1 MKYHIRNILHRAWV
15 MPLQKLSMEARS
27 SVMNNPDIPSV
38 NKNKEIIGILN
49 SKGLFNIK
57 DSVNSVAKALDISR
71 NTVYLHLRGISEEGK
86 D

>member
-1 MKYHIRNILHRAWV
+1 MGDAITKAVY
-15 MPLQKLSMEARS
+15 EARS
-27 SVMNNPDIPSV
+27 SVMNNPAIPSV

-71 NTVYLHLRGISEEGK
+71 NTVYLHLRGISEDGE

>member
-1 MKYHIRNILHRAWV
+1 

-27 SVMNNPDIPSV
+27 SVMNNPAIPSV

-71 NTVYLHLRGISEEGK
+71 NTVYLHLRGISEDGE

>member
-1 MKYHIRNILHRAWV
+1 
-15 MPLQKLSMEARS
+15 
-27 SVMNNPDIPSV
+27 MNNPAIPSV

>member
-1 MKYHIRNILHRAWV
+1 

-27 SVMNNPDIPSV
+27 SVMNNPAIPSV

>member
-1 MKYHIRNILHRAWV
+1 

>member
-1 MKYHIRNILHRAWV
+1 
-15 MPLQKLSMEARS
+15 MEARS
-27 SVMNNPDIPSV
+27 SVMNNPAIPSV

-71 NTVYLHLRGISEEGK
+71 NTVYLHLRGISEDGEG
-86 D
+86 

>member
-1 MKYHIRNILHRAWV
+1 
-15 MPLQKLSMEARS
+15 MEARS

>member
-1 MKYHIRNILHRAWV
+1 

-27 SVMNNPDIPSV
+27 SVMNNPAILSV

-71 NTVYLHLRGISEEGK
+71 NTVYLHLRGISEDGE

>member
-1 MKYHIRNILHRAWV
+1 

-27 SVMNNPDIPSV
+27 SVMNNPAIPSV

-57 DSVNSVAKALDISR
+57 DSVNSVAKSLDISR
-71 NTVYLHLRGISEEGK
+71 NTVYLHLRGISEDGE

>member
-1 MKYHIRNILHRAWV
+1 
-15 MPLQKLSMEARS
+15 MEARS
-27 SVMNNPDIPSV
+27 SVMNNPAIPSV

-71 NTVYLHLRGISEEGK
+71 NTVYLHLWGISEEGK